1 MSLAALDETPEPSI
15 VAKLRHL
22 AVGAELHS
30 KGARFFSVHLRPF
43 GVVVVARDRS
53 LIRVITS
60 STMIPFDKLEDDL
73 ENGRVKAILNEI
85 DAALDR
91 EIRRA
96 E

>member
-30 KGARFFSVHLRPF
+30 KGARFFTVHVRAF
-43 GVVVVARDRS
+43 GVVVEAIDRS
-53 LIRVITS
+53 LLVKVSRS
-60 STMIPFDKLEDDL
+60 HLIPFDELDAPL
-73 ENGRVKAILNEI
+73 VKSRIRAILNEI